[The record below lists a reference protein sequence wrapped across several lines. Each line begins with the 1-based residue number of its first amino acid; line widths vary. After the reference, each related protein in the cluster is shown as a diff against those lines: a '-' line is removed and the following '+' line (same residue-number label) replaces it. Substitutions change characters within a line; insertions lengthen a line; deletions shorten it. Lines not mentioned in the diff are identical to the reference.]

1 MDNHKP
7 LNSRNLLVSPSDL
20 EVAFFVYSP
29 MQQECQQIVVDT
41 EFIINLIQVGI
52 LALHEQIDFFLCD
65 HHLQQIGL
73 QAADVVEEIDVLVL
87 RRGITDKSHVELAHA
102 RVVEVHL
109 RNQDLVDILKVD
121 AGGKA
126 LLGAEQYPVSAIP

>member
-1 MDNHKP
+1 MLRQVESTSHQ
-7 LNSRNLLVSPSDL
+7 NSRNLLFSPANL
-20 EVAFFVYSP
+20 EITVFIHP
-29 MQQECQQIVVDT
+29 LLHQEGQKIIVDT

-87 RRGITDKSHVELAHA
+87 CGCITFKE
-102 RVVEVHL
+102 
-109 RNQDLVDILKVD
+109 K
-121 AGGKA
+121 
-126 LLGAEQYPVSAIP
+126 